1 MPAPWNQDLPFPSMF
16 GNNGNMLRAEMR
28 ITEVV
33 HRYGDDRTT
42 VLHMGNMER
51 SLMVLADDRT
61 GFDYHLMIGQVV
73 LLSLD
78 FDQNRELNGCAC
90 SAHEVEVQY
99 DDFTVFNIPASELTR
114 AGQLAQQHI
123 HEIVR
128 RISSA
133 PLKHMLNRVLGDPA
147 VYPGYFSMPVMK
159 HSPSHYGI
167 PGGMALRNSMA
178 AHEIALQIAGK
189 GAKEKLEGEA
199 AIAAALLEDVSM
211 ARHDIAAL
219 DLMLREMMRLRQAAP
234 EAAAMLTRQMYDLEQ
249 ASPTHE
255 RQFCAFEA
263 AFKTS

>member
-1 MPAPWNQDLPFPSMF
+1 MPKPWNDDLPFPSMF
-16 GNNGNMLRAEMR
+16 GEGRMLRAEMR

-42 VLHMGNMER
+42 VLHAGNMER

-61 GFDYHLMIGQVV
+61 GYDYFLMVGQVV

-78 FDQNRELNGCAC
+78 FDPDRELNGCAC

-99 DDFTVFNIPASELTR
+99 DQFNVFSIPASELTR

-128 RISSA
+128 RISTA
-133 PLKHMLNRVLGDPA
+133 PLKHLVNRVLGAPA
-147 VYPGYFSMPVMK
+147 VYPGYFALPIMK

-178 AHEIALQIAGK
+178 AHEIALGIAGK
-189 GAKEKLEGEA
+189 TAKEMLEGEA
-199 AIAAALLEDVSM
+199 AIAAALLDGVLI
-211 ARHDIAAL
+211 AGHDIAAL
-219 DLMLREMMRLRQAAP
+219 DLMLREMMRLRQGAP
-234 EAAAMLTRQMYDLEQ
+234 EAAAMLTRQMCDLEQ

-255 RQFCAFEA
+255 RQFCAFESAYKA
-263 AFKTS
+263 A